1 MTINS
6 TFARLDTGANNGKN
20 CHWGVNDINTLLTA
34 YGAAQRQVR
43 RLSP

>member
-20 CHWGVNDINTLLTA
+20 CYWGVNDINTLLTA
-34 YGAAQRQVR
+34 CQTEYAERAAA
-43 RLSP
+43 